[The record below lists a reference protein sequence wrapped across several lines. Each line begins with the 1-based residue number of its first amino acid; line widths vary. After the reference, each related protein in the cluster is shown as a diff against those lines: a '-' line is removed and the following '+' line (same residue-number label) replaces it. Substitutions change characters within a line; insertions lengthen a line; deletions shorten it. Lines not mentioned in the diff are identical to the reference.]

1 MRVRAFALV
10 AAAALAV
17 AGLSV
22 PAHADPATHAT
33 NAGRYGDTRMPAGSA
48 TLAARAKRPAAPS
61 VRDVCGRPA
70 PGELRCFA
78 QLRTDLP
85 AGAATPNGAGGSTS
99 HGPRGVAP
107 GGSASGVAPA
117 GYGPAELRDAYRLP
131 DAGGADQTVAIID
144 AGSAPNLAADLA
156 VYRQTYGLP
165 PCTVDDGCLRVVNQA
180 GEAGPLPGDQG
191 WGPEISLDVDMVSAA
206 CSACR
211 ILVVA
216 ADSAAPDDMAA
227 AVDTAAALGATEI
240 SNSYGGDEYSGTGRL
255 AAHYRHP
262 GVAVVA
268 SSGDYGY
275 RVPQVPAAYD
285 SVLAVGGT
293 SLSTMDGGWTESVWS
308 GAGSGCSAWTAKP
321 DWQHDPYCPGRTVA
335 DLAAVADPATGV
347 AVYDS
352 SDGLGWAVA
361 GGTSASAPLIAGVI
375 ALAGHPELF
384 ADAGYLYAHAGALHD
399 VVGGGNAT
407 DVFDCGGDYL
417 CTGVAGYDG
426 PTGLGTP
433 SGLGA
438 FGG

>member
-1 MRVRAFALV
+1 MRVRTFALA

-17 AGLSV
+17 AGLSA
-22 PAHADPATHAT
+22 PAHAGTTATP
-33 NAGRYGDTRMPAGSA
+33 G
-48 TLAARAKRPAAPS
+48 APTGLS

-70 PGELRCFA
+70 PGDLRCFA

-85 AGAATPNGAGGSTS
+85 HGTASPGGTAPGRRGAASDGTDAK
-99 HGPRGVAP
+99 
-107 GGSASGVAPA
+107 PA
-117 GYGPAELRDAYRLP
+117 GFGPAELRSAYGLP

-144 AGSAPNLAADLA
+144 AGSTPNLAADLA

-180 GEAGPLPGDQG
+180 GEAAPLPGDQG

-216 ADSAAPDDMAA
+216 ADSAAPDDLAA

-240 SNSYGGDEYSGTGRL
+240 SNSYGGEEYSGTGRL

-262 GVAVVA
+262 GVAIVA

-275 RVPQVPAAYD
+275 QIPQVPAAYD
-285 SVLAVGGT
+285 SVVAIGGT
-293 SLSTMDGGWTESVWS
+293 SLSTVDGKWTESAWS

-321 DWQHDPYCPGRTVA
+321 GWQHDPNCPGRTVA
-335 DLAAVADPATGV
+335 DISAVADPATGV

-352 SDGLGWAVA
+352 ADGLDWAVA

-384 ADAGYLYAHAGALHD
+384 DDASYLYEHAGALRD
-399 VVGGGNAT
+399 VVGGSNASEAL
-407 DVFDCGGDYL
+407 DCGGDYL

-426 PTGLGTP
+426 PTGLGSP
-433 SGLGA
+433 SGLDG